1 MKIIIKK
8 YFYILILAFLA
19 LSYQNCGD
27 VNLGQ
32 LEAVNFASSK
42 MGLEVCT
49 EKAKEVRSNLKF
61 IFVFDRSASNLYTL
75 PISDGQGGLVCPGI
89 NQPPNANGE
98 CPGTD
103 PFGNRRFLPVA
114 RFASNYPAQDES
126 IHWGFINFGSN
137 AVDVM
142 ADPSPAR
149 RYTSPPS
156 SFTTV
161 NNLWDI
167 AGQDPQSL
175 PACPANGFQRAVCRE
190 RATTQ
195 VTDSVGFTNYLL
207 GLDRLTEVIV
217 ADMQRAR
224 AKEGVVGS
232 MYVIF
237 FVSDGAPY
245 VEQGGTIVLQNR
257 DDILRKIRE
266 LQQLRRDN
274 PLLIENIQF
283 NTAYYYETPDQTAR
297 ALLQEMSATGR
308 GAYLEFGAGANI
320 DFSQFTVPTRVQKF
334 NLRDIF
340 VTNANTLW
348 HEGRLLLDRDADL
361 MPDDIEAQM
370 GSSAQNADS
379 DGNGVRDG
387 IEWRVEGS
395 PCGGVTCAVSGR
407 RSYAVLCGPGTVV
420 DGRITYPD
428 RDFDLLN
435 DCEERLLGS
444 DELNFDSNLDG
455 IPDHLALKVGLS
467 IIPGSSNDLSLNP
480 DNDDLN
486 NYNEIKRNTPLRYP
500 NHRVAGLKYLDF
512 RLNQTLNDAEKS
524 CYQYSVDNLAT
535 LGEGN
540 ELIVY
545 ALEGSAIVS
554 SKLELKIARR
564 PVLGGTVS
572 INKDDFRSRNNPQ

>member
-1 MKIIIKK
+1 MSRK
-8 YFYILILAFLA
+8 YFYLIPLLILPLA
-19 LSYQNCGD
+19 YQNCGD

-32 LEAVNFASSK
+32 LEVVNFASSK
-42 MGLEVCT
+42 MGVEVCT
-49 EKAKEVRSNLKF
+49 ENAKEVRSNLKF

-75 PISDGQGGLVCPGI
+75 PESDGQGGLVCPGI

-114 RFASNYPAQDES
+114 QFASNYPTQDEF
-126 IHWGFINFGSN
+126 IHWGFINFGST

-149 RYTSPPS
+149 RYTSPPR
-156 SFTTV
+156 SFTTT
-161 NNLWDI
+161 NTLWDI
-167 AGQDPQSL
+167 AGQAPESL
-175 PACPANGFQRAVCRE
+175 PNCPADGFQRAVCRE
-190 RATTQ
+190 RQTTQ
-195 VTDSVGFTNYLL
+195 GTDSVGFTNYLL
-207 GLDRLTEVIV
+207 GLDRLTEVIT

-224 AKEGVVGS
+224 GEEEVVGS
-232 MYVIF
+232 MYVVF

-245 VEQGGTIVLQNR
+245 VDQGGTRVLQNR
-257 DDILRKIRE
+257 DEILRKIRE

-283 NTAYYYETPDQTAR
+283 NTAYYYENPDETAR
-297 ALLQEMSATGR
+297 GLLQEMSVMGR

-348 HEGRLLLDRDADL
+348 QEGRLMLDRDADL
-361 MPDDIEAQM
+361 MPDDIEAQL
-370 GSSAQNADS
+370 GSSTEAADS

-387 IEWRVEGS
+387 IEWKVEGT
-395 PCGGVTCAVSGR
+395 PCGAADCSAGGR
-407 RSYAVLCGPGTVV
+407 RSYTVQCGPGTVV
-420 DGRITYPD
+420 SGRISFPD

-455 IPDHLALKVGLS
+455 IPDHLAVKVGLS
-467 IIPGSSNDLSLNP
+467 VIPGSSNDLALNP

-486 NYNEIKRNTPLRYP
+486 NYGEIKKNTPLRYP
-500 NHRVAGLKYLDF
+500 NNRVVGLKYLDF
-512 RLNQTLNDAEKS
+512 RFSQTLNDSERS
-524 CYQYSVDNLAT
+524 CYQYSVDELAT
-535 LGEGN
+535 LGDGN
-540 ELIVY
+540 QLIVY
-545 ALEGSAIVS
+545 ALEGSALVS

-564 PVLGGTVS
+564 PVFGGAVNVT
-572 INKDDFRSRNNPQ
+572 NDDFRSRNDPQ